1 MDQHT
6 LLFQSMVYLA
16 AAILF
21 VPLAKKMGL
30 GAVLGYLLA
39 GVIIG
44 PSVSGFIGKEGEDI
58 MHFAEF
64 GVVMMLFLIGMELEP
79 ALLWRLRSA
88 ILGLGG
94 LQVIGS
100 SIVLATAAYW
110 LGLPWNAALALG
122 MILSL
127 SSTAIVLQTLNE
139 KGWMPTAA
147 GQSSF
152 AVLLFQDIAVIPM
165 LAIFPLLAGNLT
177 AVESAEGA
185 SIRDNLPAWGQT
197 LVVLGAITAIII
209 GGRYL
214 VQPIMRIIARTR
226 VRELFTAT
234 ALLMVVAIAVLMNL
248 VGLSSALGAFLG
260 GVVLA
265 NSEYRKELE
274 SDIEPFKGLLLG
286 LFFIAVG
293 ASIDFKLIMQQ
304 PWVILGLVIGIMA
317 IKGILLFC
325 LGKLFKLSLDQ
336 NLLFSFALCDI
347 GEFAF
352 VLLSLTSQSNILDK
366 HTTGMMTAVV
376 AISMAM
382 TPLLMLLYEKLVQPH
397 FTISTKTERDPDEID
412 EQNPVI
418 IAGFGRFGSMT
429 GRFLRANGIKATILD
444 MDSDRVD
451 ALHRLGIKVYYGD
464 ASRYDMLAAAGADK
478 AKILIIAMDDP
489 EKTSAVVKIVKRYF
503 PHLQL
508 LVRSMDIEDTFELM
522 DLGVLH
528 IYRETVD
535 TSLRLGVDALELLGI
550 RAYHSHRAAR
560 TFLKQDERSLK
571 SLSAARDDKKE
582 FVSAMKE
589 RIDEMEKLI
598 TSDKIKTWLDE
609 GEGWDSTSIRDEAQG
624 EPEDPEKSTTKQ

>member
-1 MDQHT
+1 MDQHS

-44 PSVSGFIGKEGEDI
+44 PSVAGFIGKEGEDI

-94 LQVIGS
+94 LQV
-100 SIVLATAAYW
+100 VLSTAAIAGAA
-110 LGLPWNAALALG
+110 LLLKVPLSAALAIG
-122 MILSL
+122 MIMSL

-165 LAIFPLLAGNLT
+165 LAIFPLLAVN
-177 AVESAEGA
+177 AVA
-185 SIRDNLPAWGQT
+185 SEHSSPSLRDNLPAWGQT
-197 LVVLGAITAIII
+197 LVVLGAVTAIIFA
-209 GGRYL
+209 GRYL
-214 VQPIMRIIARTR
+214 VRPIMHIIARTR

-265 NSEYRKELE
+265 NSEYRHELE

-293 ASIDFKLIMQQ
+293 ASIDFGLIREQ
-304 PWVILGLVIGIMA
+304 PWLIFGLVIGLMT
-317 IKGILLFC
+317 IKTLVLLG
-325 LGKLFKLSLDQ
+325 LGKLFKLSTDQ

-352 VLLSLTSQSNILDK
+352 VLLSISLQSNILDK
-366 HTTGMMTAVV
+366 QTTGILTAVV

-382 TPLLMLLYEKLVQPH
+382 TPLLMLLYEKLVQPR
-397 FTISTKTERDPDEID
+397 FTITEKSTRKADEIQD
-412 EQNPVI
+412 EHNPVI
-418 IAGFGRFGSMT
+418 IAGFGRFGSIT

-451 ALHRLGIKVYYGD
+451 ALHKLGIKVYYGD
-464 ASRYDMLAAAGADK
+464 ASRYDLLVAAGAAK
-478 AKILIIAMDDP
+478 AKVLIIAMDDY
-489 EKTSAVVKIVKRYF
+489 EKTTSVVRMVKKYF
-503 PHLQL
+503 PNLQM
-508 LVRSMDIEDTFELM
+508 LVRAKDIEDTFELM

-535 TSLRLGVDALELLGI
+535 TSLRLGADALEMLGV

-560 TFLKQDERSLK
+560 TFLRQDEK
-571 SLSAARDDKKE
+571 SIKGLSATRDDKKE
-582 FVSAMKE
+582 FVSALKE
-589 RIDEMEKLI
+589 RIEEMEKLI
-598 TSDKIKTWLDE
+598 ASDKIRTWLDE
-609 GEGWDSTSIRDEAQG
+609 GEGWDSSGIRDEATG
-624 EPEDPEKSTTKQ
+624 EPDVPVKK

>member
-1 MDQHT
+1 MDQHS
-6 LLFQSMVYLA
+6 LLFQAMVYLA
-16 AAILF
+16 SAILF

-44 PSVSGFIGKEGEDI
+44 PSVAGFIGKEGEDI

-94 LQVIGS
+94 LQV
-100 SIVLATAAYW
+100 VLSTAAIA
-110 LGLPWNAALALG
+110 GAALLLKVPLSAAFAIG
-122 MILSL
+122 MIMSL

-165 LAIFPLLAGNLT
+165 LAIFPLLAAN
-177 AVESAEGA
+177 AVATDNTGHSL
-185 SIRDNLPAWGQT
+185 RDNLPAWGQT
-197 LVVLGAITAIII
+197 LVVLGAVIAIIVA
-209 GGRYL
+209 GRYL
-214 VQPIMRIIARTR
+214 VRPIMHIIARTR

-265 NSEYRKELE
+265 NSEYRHELE

-293 ASIDFKLIMQQ
+293 ASIDFALIMEQ
-304 PWVILGLVIGIMA
+304 PWTIFGLVLGLMA
-317 IKGILLFC
+317 IKALILLG
-325 LGKLFKLSLDQ
+325 LGKVFKLSTDQ

-352 VLLSLTSQSNILDK
+352 VLLSFSAQSNILDK
-366 HTTGMMTAVV
+366 HTTGMLTAVV

-382 TPLLMLLYEKLVQPH
+382 TPLLMLLYEKLVQPR
-397 FTISTKTERDPDEID
+397 FTITEKSTRNADDIED
-412 EQNPVI
+412 QHNPVI
-418 IAGFGRFGSMT
+418 IAGFGRFGSIT

-451 ALHRLGIKVYYGD
+451 ALHNLGIKVYYGD
-464 ASRYDMLAAAGADK
+464 ASRYDLLVAAGAAT
-478 AKILIIAMDDP
+478 AKVLIIAMDDY
-489 EKTSAVVKIVKRYF
+489 EKTTSVVRIVKKYF
-503 PHLQL
+503 PNLQM
-508 LVRSMDIEDTFELM
+508 LVRAKDNEDAFELM

-535 TSLRLGVDALELLGI
+535 TSLRLGADALEMLGV

-560 TFLKQDERSLK
+560 TFLRQDEKSLK
-571 SLSAARDDKKE
+571 SLSATRDDKKE
-582 FVSAMKE
+582 FISALKE
-589 RIDEMEKLI
+589 RIEEMEKLI
-598 TSDKIKTWLDE
+598 ASDKIKTWLDE
-609 GEGWDSTSIRDEAQG
+609 GEGWDSSGIRDEAKG
-624 EPEDPEKSTTKQ
+624 EPDTPVKK

>member
-1 MDQHT
+1 MDQHS

-44 PSVSGFIGKEGEDI
+44 PSVTGFIGKEGEDI

-79 ALLWRLRSA
+79 TLLWRLRSA

-94 LQVIGS
+94 LQVLIS
-100 SIVLATAAYW
+100 SAAIAGLAML
-110 LGLPWNAALALG
+110 LGVKLNAALAIG
-122 MILSL
+122 MIMSL

-139 KGWMPTAA
+139 KGWMSTAA

-165 LAIFPLLAGNLT
+165 LAIFPLLAVH
-177 AVESAEGA
+177 AVQTEAAHSA

-197 LVVLGAITAIII
+197 LVVLGAVATIVI

-214 VQPIMRIIARTR
+214 VKPIMHIIARTR

-265 NSEYRKELE
+265 NSEYRHELE

-293 ASIDFKLIMQQ
+293 ASIDFSLIREE
-304 PWVILGLVIGIMA
+304 PWIIFGLVLGLMA
-317 IKGILLFC
+317 VKALALFC
-325 LGKLFKLSLDQ
+325 LGKIFKLSTDQ
-336 NLLFSFALCDI
+336 NLLFSLALCDI

-352 VLLSLTSQSNILDK
+352 VLLSLSEQSRILDDK
-366 HTTGMMTAVV
+366 MTGMLTAVV

-382 TPLLMLLYEKLVQPH
+382 TPLLMLFYEKLVQPR
-397 FTISTKTERDPDEID
+397 FTINETTER
-412 EQNPVI
+412 EQDQIEEHNPVI
-418 IAGFGRFGSMT
+418 IAGFGRFGSIT
-429 GRFLRANGIKATILD
+429 GRFLRANGVNCTILD

-451 ALHRLGIKVYYGD
+451 ALHNLGIKVYYGD
-464 ASRYDMLAAAGADK
+464 ASRYDLLAAAGAEK
-478 AKILIIAMDDP
+478 AKVLIVAMDDY
-489 EKTSAVVKIVKRYF
+489 EKTTEVVKMVKRYF
-503 PHLQL
+503 PHLQM
-508 LVRSMDIEDTFELM
+508 LVRAKDSQDSFELM

-535 TSLRLGVDALELLGI
+535 TSLRLGVDALNMLGM
-550 RAYHSHRAAR
+550 RAYHNHRAAR
-560 TFLKQDERSLK
+560 TFLRQDELSLK
-571 SLSAARDDKKE
+571 SLSAARDNKKE
-582 FVSAMKE
+582 FVSALKD
-589 RIDEMEKLI
+589 RIAEMEQLI
-598 TSDKIKTWLDE
+598 SADKIKTWLDE
-609 GEGWDSTSIRDEAQG
+609 GEGWDSSSIRDEVKG
-624 EPEDPEKSTTKQ
+624 EPE

>member
-1 MDQHT
+1 MDQHS

-16 AAILF
+16 AAIIF

-44 PSVSGFIGKEGEDI
+44 PSVTGFIGKEGEDI

-64 GVVMMLFLIGMELEP
+64 GVVMMLFLIGMELQP
-79 ALLWRLRSA
+79 TLLWRLRSA

-94 LQVIGS
+94 LQVLLS
-100 SIVLATAAYW
+100 SAAIAGIALL
-110 LGLPWNAALALG
+110 LGVPVNAALAIG
-122 MILSL
+122 MIMSL

-139 KGWMPTAA
+139 KGWMSTAA

-165 LAIFPLLAGNLT
+165 LAIFPLLAVN
-177 AVESAEGA
+177 AVQTESAHSA

-197 LVVLGAITAIII
+197 LVVLGAVATIVI

-214 VQPIMRIIARTR
+214 VKPIMHIIARTR

-265 NSEYRKELE
+265 NSEYRHELE

-293 ASIDFKLIMQQ
+293 ASIDFSLIREE
-304 PWVILGLVIGIMA
+304 PWIIFGLVFGLMTVKA
-317 IKGILLFC
+317 LVLFF
-325 LGKLFKLSLDQ
+325 LGKVFKLSTDQ

-352 VLLSLTSQSNILDK
+352 VLLSLSEQSRILDDK
-366 HTTGMMTAVV
+366 MVGMLTAVV
-376 AISMAM
+376 AISMAL
-382 TPLLMLLYEKLVQPH
+382 TPLLMLLYEKLIQPR
-397 FTISTKTERDPDEID
+397 FTINETTDR
-412 EQNPVI
+412 EQDQIEEHNPVI
-418 IAGFGRFGSMT
+418 IAGFGRFGSIT
-429 GRFLRANGIKATILD
+429 GRFLRANGVNATILD

-451 ALHRLGIKVYYGD
+451 ALHNLGIKVYYGD
-464 ASRYDMLAAAGADK
+464 ASRYDLLAAAGADK
-478 AKILIIAMDDP
+478 AKVLIVAMDDY
-489 EKTSAVVKIVKRYF
+489 EKTTEVVKMVKRYF
-503 PHLQL
+503 PHLQM
-508 LVRSMDIEDTFELM
+508 LVRAKDSQDSFELM

-535 TSLRLGVDALELLGI
+535 TSLRLGVDALNMLGM
-550 RAYHSHRAAR
+550 RSYHNHRAAR
-560 TFLKQDERSLK
+560 TFLRQDELSLK
-571 SLSAARDDKKE
+571 SLSASRDNKKE
-582 FVSAMKE
+582 FVSAMKD
-589 RIDEMEKLI
+589 RIAEMEQLI
-598 TSDKIKTWLDE
+598 SADKIKTWLDE
-609 GEGWDSTSIRDEAQG
+609 GEGWDSSSIRDEVKG
-624 EPEDPEKSTTKQ
+624 EPE